1 MEEGGRAVPDANAAV
16 NARTWKT
23 ITGSAVNYVT
33 IFYKIASS
41 KGTLSSRTL
50 TGLILQDKGA
60 LVLLNSNLVDRGCV

>member
-16 NARTWKT
+16 NAHVENNHGQRCKLCH
-23 ITGSAVNYVT
+23 N
-33 IFYKIASS
+33 FYKIASS